1 MTTKSTQDE
10 SRQDRRGDP
19 AAPAHPGGG
28 HAPDADYSLRVA
40 KPGTSQARPGDPL
53 VPGQERRACPD
64 DPEPGVGRHTRGN
77 DGEGEVKQGEESQAG
92 RRRGERE
99 RPDDPEPGDGRHL
112 RGDGEGVRSRGEERQ
127 EVGRRGVRGLAR
139 RQGKQK
145 DYCPTWL
152 FDNWDGNLFLER
164 YEDQDQSD
172 AVWDFNQFCWQGAG
186 GIRDCPS
193 LPSNLQPVS
202 SVNKNVFLGDEQ
214 SSVVNLL
221 SACFPPHIISNLHRI
236 EETPRYIFMF

>member
-77 DGEGEVKQGEESQAG
+77 DGEGKGS
-92 RRRGERE
+92 
-99 RPDDPEPGDGRHL
+99 
-112 RGDGEGVRSRGEERQ
+112 
-127 EVGRRGVRGLAR
+127 
-139 RQGKQK
+139 
-145 DYCPTWL
+145 
-152 FDNWDGNLFLER
+152 
-164 YEDQDQSD
+164 
-172 AVWDFNQFCWQGAG
+172 
-186 GIRDCPS
+186 
-193 LPSNLQPVS
+193 
-202 SVNKNVFLGDEQ
+202 
-214 SSVVNLL
+214 
-221 SACFPPHIISNLHRI
+221 
-236 EETPRYIFMF
+236 